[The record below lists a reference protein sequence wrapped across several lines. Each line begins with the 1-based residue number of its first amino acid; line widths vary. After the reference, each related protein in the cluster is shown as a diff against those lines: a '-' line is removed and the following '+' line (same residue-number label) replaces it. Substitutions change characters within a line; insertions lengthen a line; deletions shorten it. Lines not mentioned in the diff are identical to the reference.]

1 MRWPHWPAKCP
12 VHDRRMQTPARKPPQ
27 TAYPPP
33 PLTIPA
39 GTRAGNASARPRPS
53 ASARVAMLALLAFIA
68 AITSARLFGLDQL
81 LLWHDEVYTLLRV
94 FGHPAE
100 QGWAVLFNGTVMTPD
115 QVLAF
120 QRPDT
125 ERGFADTWREL
136 TGHPEHAPL
145 YYLLGWLATRLPLE
159 PVIAMRGTAALF
171 GLLLPAA
178 AFWVMRELFGRGP
191 VPWVAALVIACSPL
205 HLLYAHEARQYALWT
220 LLILASSAAL
230 VRALRQ
236 RRPRDWRLY
245 GGLLTLGLYS
255 HLLFALI
262 LALHAAY
269 GWLSAAHWSGNL
281 LRPRGLPLRPWLLA
295 VGTAVI
301 LFLPWVAV
309 ILLGLEQ
316 AMDYT
321 GWMSRPAGA
330 AANLLAWGQ
339 FLVRGMF
346 DIWPDQPP
354 ARALVLLLPLAAG
367 LLYYL
372 LHAPRPACW
381 LLPLIALGYV
391 AVVLGPDLL
400 LGGVRSIHGR
410 YGLPALLAAQLMI
423 AWTLGSL
430 LPARGAGRM
439 VSAAAL
445 AMLVFLGLASQLR
458 IGQAETWWT
467 KNPNLSALTPRAVQT
482 LNGQQRPF
490 LAVGASGLALGQLLS
505 VAHRLDDRVR
515 VLGFRRQTPPSAL
528 PADLEQVL
536 LLIPTEPLLAALGA
550 GFVIEPWDDGETWAL
565 ATAVDANH

>member
-1 MRWPHWPAKCP
+1 
-12 VHDRRMQTPARKPPQ
+12 
-27 TAYPPP
+27 
-33 PLTIPA
+33 LTDKAVSQSA
-39 GTRAGNASARPRPS
+39 GQS
-53 ASARVAMLALLAFIA
+53 ASRAVTKPRGIGAPHSRAWTRGGVLVLSALIA
-68 AITSARLFGLDQL
+68 AITSARLVGLDQL
-81 LLWHDEVYTLLRV
+81 LVWHDEVYTLLRV
-94 FGHPAE
+94 FGYPAE
-100 QGWAVLFNGTVMTPD
+100 QGWAVLFDGSIRTAD

-120 QRPDT
+120 QRPDP

-159 PVIAMRGTAALF
+159 PVVALRGTAALF

-178 AFWVMRELFGRGP
+178 AFWLMHELFGRKAFTGEGPSPIHLP
-191 VPWVAALVIACSPL
+191 VPWVAALLIACSPL
-205 HLLYAHEARQYALWT
+205 HLLYAQEARQYALWT

-230 VRALRQ
+230 VRALRE
-236 RRPRDWRLY
+236 RRPRDWWLY
-245 GGLLTLGLYS
+245 AGLLTLGLYT
-255 HLLFALI
+255 HLLFALM
-262 LALHAAY
+262 LAVHAAY
-269 GWLSAAHWSGNL
+269 AWLAAAHASGQL
-281 LRPRGLPLRPWLLA
+281 LRPRGLALRPWLLA
-295 VGTAVI
+295 AGSALI
-301 LFLPWVAV
+301 LFLPW
-309 ILLGLEQ
+309 ILVFMLGLEQ

-339 FLVRGMF
+339 FLVRSLF

-354 ARALVLLLPLAAG
+354 AHALLLLLPLAAALG
-367 LLYYL
+367 HYL
-372 LHAPRPACW
+372 RRAPRPACW
-381 LLPLIALGYV
+381 LLPLIALAYA
-391 AVVLGPDLL
+391 AVVLGPDLV

-410 YGLPALLAAQLMI
+410 YGLPALLAAQLML

-430 LPARGAGRM
+430 LQSRGAGRI

-445 AMLVFLGLASQLR
+445 VMLVCLGLASQLR

-467 KNPNLSALTPRAVQT
+467 KNPNLSALTPRAAQT
-482 LNGQQRPF
+482 LNGQQQPF

-536 LLIPTEPLLAALGA
+536 LLIPTQPLRAALGP
-550 GFVIEPWDDGETWAL
+550 GFFIQPWDDGETWAL
-565 ATAVDANH
+565 ATATPERAIAE